1 MTDISP
7 LDRREGDLLYEV
19 VAHRLQF
26 LIEAGTLQP
35 GDRLPSVR
43 KLRSQLSISASTVL
57 EAYRL
62 LEDRGLIEAKP
73 RSGYFVKLH
82 LRRLPEEPT
91 ATQPHRQIYGVDL
104 SLAMRLNATIS
115 KTPQGI
121 QLGAAIPSPKLLPIA
136 ALNRITA
143 RVLRDRPE
151 IAHSYGSTLGRPEL
165 RHEIARRL
173 LDAGCSVTPD
183 EIIITNGAMEAV
195 YLCLQAATK
204 PGDVVAVE
212 SPTYFGLFE
221 ALAALHLQVLELPTD
236 PREGICLETL
246 NSALERK
253 QIAACLLVSNFSNPL
268 GSLMS
273 AAKKQK
279 LVALMTHYQ
288 IPLIEDDIYGEL
300 QFDGSRPPALK
311 AFDDQG
317 WVMYCSSFSKTLSP
331 GLRVGWTSPGHWQ
344 IQVEQAK
351 LATNFATA
359 IIPQLTVATFL
370 QNGGYDRHLRRL
382 RCAYRT
388 QTLQM
393 IQSVGE
399 AFPSGTRVSRPLGGH
414 VLWVELPGH
423 IDTLELYELA
433 GREEIYIAPG
443 AMFSQSGHS
452 RHGFRLN
459 CGHPRSREL
468 DVAVRR
474 LGELAQ
480 KLMIESGISYH
491 PSHPSSFGRGDGA
504 L

>member
-7 LDRREGDLLYEV
+7 LQRREGDVLYEV
-19 VAHRLQF
+19 VAHRLES

-43 KLRSQLSISASTVL
+43 KLKSQLSISSSTVL

-104 SLAMRLNATIS
+104 SLAMRLNAALGRN
-115 KTPQGI
+115 PQGL
-121 QLGAAIPSPKLLPIA
+121 QLGAAVPSPKLLPIT

-143 RVLRDRPE
+143 RLLRDQPE
-151 IAHSYGSTLGRPEL
+151 LAHSYGSALGRPEL

-183 EIIITNGAMEAV
+183 EIVVTNGAMEAV
-195 YLCLQAATK
+195 YLCLQAATQ

-236 PREGICLETL
+236 PREGICLDTL
-246 NSALERK
+246 KKALQQK

-273 AAKKQK
+273 AVKKQQ
-279 LVALMTHYQ
+279 LVALMSHHQ
-288 IPLIEDDIYGEL
+288 IPIIEDDIYGEL
-300 QFDGSRPPALK
+300 QFEGPRPPALK
-311 AFDDQG
+311 AFDLQG

-331 GLRVGWTSPGHWQ
+331 GLRVGWASPGRFQ
-344 IQVEQAK
+344 IQVEQGK
-351 LATNFATA
+351 MATNFATA

-382 RCAYRT
+382 RSAYRT

-399 AFPSGTRVSRPLGGH
+399 AFPSGTKVSRPLGGH
-414 VLWVELPGH
+414 VLWVELPEY
-423 IDTLELYELA
+423 IDTLDLYELA
-433 GREEIYIAPG
+433 CRQDIYIAPG

-468 DVAVRR
+468 DVAVSQ

-480 KLMIESGISYH
+480 KLLIESGMSYH
-491 PSHPSSFGRGDGA
+491 RSSFRSADI
-504 L
+504 